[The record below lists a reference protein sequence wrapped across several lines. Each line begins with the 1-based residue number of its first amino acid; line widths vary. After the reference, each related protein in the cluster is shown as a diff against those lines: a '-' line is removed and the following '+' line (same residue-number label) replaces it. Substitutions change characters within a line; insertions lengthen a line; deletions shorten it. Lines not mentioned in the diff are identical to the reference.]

1 MKTETSASG
10 GTLHHVGAGVL
21 LLAAVTGGALAL
33 LYFMKE
39 PTDR

>member
-10 GTLHHVGAGVL
+10 GTLQRVGAGVL
-21 LLAAVTGGALAL
+21 LLAAVTGGVLAL